1 MLLRPPRAVGLW
13 TIIVGVSLL
22 NIANSLRLQ
31 FALPGFQADFSTSF
45 GLGRSTFGSNSN
57 SAVAG
62 GSRGISSRSSNSYH
76 DENFGPAGET
86 PPSGPAASGLF
97 GSGFLD
103 LPSAPWGWS
112 GPSAPSS
119 SLSGGATLRSAD
131 SDAGAFASWSRADI
145 PFAGSAGLVGQN
157 DGIVFTLFTRKSSGP
172 EQILLRDASSSLQQ
186 STYDPKKKTKIITHG
201 YSSNARPKSG
211 SDLVK
216 NAYLQA
222 ADVNVILVDWSAVDS
237 HIYPLTVAR
246 SVPMA
251 GAEIAELIKA
261 LVQQRGARED
271 DMHIIGHSLGAQI
284 AGVAGSIA
292 LGPAGKGWITGLD
305 PAGPLFEG
313 KDPSQRLD
321 ETDAGFVEAIHT
333 DGGYLGV
340 VQPVGHVDYYV
351 DGGMHR
357 HPDCGRD
364 VLGLCS
370 HCFAFELL
378 AHAIANN
385 NSIVGVKCDG
395 LPQSDCG
402 GNERIALGISPNTK
416 SRGSFLVESGLKPSS
431 TLQNIGRGRSSSIFS
446 SILDRLIQPQSGAPG
461 GVQC

>member
-261 LVQQRGARED
+261 LVQQRG
-271 DMHIIGHSLGAQI
+271 
-284 AGVAGSIA
+284 
-292 LGPAGKGWITGLD
+292 
-305 PAGPLFEG
+305 
-313 KDPSQRLD
+313 
-321 ETDAGFVEAIHT
+321 
-333 DGGYLGV
+333 
-340 VQPVGHVDYYV
+340 
-351 DGGMHR
+351 
-357 HPDCGRD
+357 
-364 VLGLCS
+364 LCS